1 MDTELLGV
9 SVGELTKG
17 ECPSVKSGTESDGT
31 LLGVDLN
38 VSESVF
44 VVHGDD
50 NVDGFD
56 GTGEGLVEI
65 LLGDLEFEES
75 TIDLVD
81 DNDGLDSLTKSLSE
95 DGFGLNANT
104 IDGVDDNE
112 SSIGDTES
120 GGNLGREIDVTRGI
134 DQVDQEL
141 ST

>member
-1 MDTELLGV
+1 M
-9 SVGELTKG
+9 
-17 ECPSVKSGTESDGT
+17 
-31 LLGVDLN
+31 
-38 VSESVF
+38 
-44 VVHGDD
+44 
-50 NVDGFD
+50 
-56 GTGEGLVEI
+56 
-65 LLGDLEFEES
+65 EFEKG

-81 DNDGLDSLTKSLSE
+81 DDDGLDSLTKSLSE

-141 ST
+141 GT